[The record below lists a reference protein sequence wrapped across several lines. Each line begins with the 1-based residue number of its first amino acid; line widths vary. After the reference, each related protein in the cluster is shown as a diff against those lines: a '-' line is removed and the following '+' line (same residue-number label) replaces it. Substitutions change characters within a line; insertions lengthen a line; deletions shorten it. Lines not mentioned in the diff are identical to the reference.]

1 MPFPGLPLFRR
12 RTRVIK
18 RPQPLSS
25 PAPPAVSSL
34 SHQCHCSASS
44 PSLSVRP
51 LGSFLSSFRLQSR
64 MLESLDQDVD
74 TTNMRLKAARK
85 KMQEI
90 IRKSGSNSQL
100 CLVITLSIILVIVAA
115 LAFS

>member
-1 MPFPGLPLFRR
+1 
-12 RTRVIK
+12 
-18 RPQPLSS
+18 
-25 PAPPAVSSL
+25 
-34 SHQCHCSASS
+34 
-44 PSLSVRP
+44 
-51 LGSFLSSFRLQSR
+51 

-90 IRKSGSNSQL
+90 IRKSGSNTQL
-100 CLVITLSIILVIVAA
+100 CLVVTLSIILVIVAA